1 MNDELEFLEY
11 IDNLVKMEQDT
22 LARII
27 KMRDEED
34 ILSNSLKDQVQEY
47 KKFGNSIK
55 KMIET
60 RKKKTAEI
68 SLFAEVVAHMGAKSI
83 VSKEKDTDSII
94 LILIQRYKIG
104 IEEIEKKFSQLRITR
119 KTIVNLVKRIQIFQQ
134 ENIKQLEK
142 IRKKIDKE

>member
-1 MNDELEFLEY
+1 MSDELEFLEY

-22 LARII
+22 LARIT
-27 KMRDEED
+27 KMRNKGD
-34 ILSNSLKDQVQEY
+34 ILDSSLKEQVQEY
-47 KKFGNSIK
+47 RKFENSIK

-68 SLFAEVVAHMGAKSI
+68 SLLEEVVAHMGAKSI

-104 IEEIEKKFSQLRITR
+104 IEEIEKKFLQLKIRR
-119 KTIVNLVKRIQIFQQ
+119 KTIINLVKRIQTFQQ
-134 ENIKQLEK
+134 ENIKKLEN
-142 IRKKIDKE
+142 IREMIDK

>member
-1 MNDELEFLEY
+1 MSDEIEFLEY

-22 LARII
+22 LARIA
-27 KMRDEED
+27 KMRDKKD
-34 ILSNSLKDQVQEY
+34 ILDDSLKEQVQEY

-60 RKKKTAEI
+60 RKKKTEEI

-83 VSKEKDTDSII
+83 VSKENDTDSII

-104 IEEIEKKFSQLRITR
+104 IEEIEKKFLQLKIRR
-119 KTIVNLVKRIQIFQQ
+119 KTIVNLVKRIQTFQQ
-134 ENIKQLEK
+134 ENIKELEK
-142 IRKKIDKE
+142 IRKMIDK